1 MQISLYHF
9 KNHTEK
15 TFTVWDGIQMLIWEN
30 GSGKSTFC
38 EAMMVALNA
47 ENPHHTNWSEKSSFG
62 TADWSLRLQTGEE
75 PHAVIYDGNTKT
87 PKWYYRESAI
97 SRQKY
102 GASLPSCALW
112 IQSDH
117 LRVISWEPGE
127 RRWFLD
133 DMLASADI
141 HYGYLLK
148 NYRTAITQRNKVLQ
162 NIQEWLMQKKDLASW
177 NTLLAQSAVPLILQ
191 RRQMFAWISN
201 LQDESL
207 HLPGPTRVILI
218 ERHPLAEVTADNFLK
233 LLKEYEDRDSIVG
246 KTTVGPQ
253 LDDIEFSILI
263 DQTWKPAR
271 YTLSRGENKTLLLS
285 FIKKIGMY
293 IQNQSAKSPLFLL
306 DDVLSELDEVHI
318 GSLLRLFEGTTTII
332 TTQPNHTGT
341 STEGLK
347 RIEW

>member
-1 MQISLYHF
+1 
-9 KNHTEK
+9 
-15 TFTVWDGIQMLIWEN
+15 
-30 GSGKSTFC
+30 
-38 EAMMVALNA
+38 
-47 ENPHHTNWSEKSSFG
+47 
-62 TADWSLRLQTGEE
+62 
-75 PHAVIYDGNTKT
+75 
-87 PKWYYRESAI
+87 
-97 SRQKY
+97 
-102 GASLPSCALW
+102 
-112 IQSDH
+112 
-117 LRVISWEPGE
+117 
-127 RRWFLD
+127 
-133 DMLASADI
+133 
-141 HYGYLLK
+141 
-148 NYRTAITQRNKVLQ
+148 
-162 NIQEWLMQKKDLASW
+162 MQKKDLASW